1 MKILIATEKP
11 FAKAAVDGIIEIVK
25 EAGYTPL
32 LLENYTSTQELYDAV
47 KEVNALII
55 RSDKITKEVVDAAP
69 NLKIVVRAGAGYDNV
84 DLEACSAKGVVV
96 MNTPGQNANAVAE
109 LAVGMMIYMA
119 RNCFTPVSGKE
130 LSGKR
135 IGIHAYG
142 SIGRL
147 VAQKGQGLG
156 MKAYGH
162 YRSAD
167 KSRITNDNVTSVDTM
182 EELYENSDYIS
193 LHVPA
198 IPANNGLVGTN
209 LLDKLPKGATII
221 NTARKEIINQEEL
234 MEVLERRGDLK
245 YATDVPTD
253 NHAQLVEKFG
263 NRVYATPKKMGAQ
276 TSEANINAG
285 LAAARQIVAFF
296 KEGDR
301 TFQVNK

>member
-11 FAKAAVDGIIEIVK
+11 FAKAAVDGIAKIIEK
-25 EAGYTPL
+25 GGFTLE
-32 LLENYTSTQELYDAV
+32 LLENYTSSQQLYDAV
-47 KEVNALII
+47 KEANALII
-55 RSDKITKEVVDAAP
+55 RSDKVTKEVVEAAP

-84 DLEACSAKGVVV
+84 DLEACSAKGIVV

-109 LAVGMMIYMA
+109 LAIGMMIYMA
-119 RNCFTPVSGKE
+119 RNCFTPSSGKE

-135 IGIHAYG
+135 LGIHAYG

-147 VAQKGQGLG
+147 VALKGQGLG
-156 MKAYGH
+156 MSTYGH

-167 KSRITNDNVTSVDTM
+167 KSRITVDNVTSVDSM
-182 EELYENSDYIS
+182 EELYQNSDYIS

-198 IPANNGLVGTN
+198 IPANNGLVGAS
-209 LLDKLPKGATII
+209 LLEKLPKGATII

-234 MEVLERRGDLK
+234 MQVLEERADLK
-245 YATDVPTD
+245 YATDVPTE
-253 NHAQLVEKFG
+253 NHAALVEKFG

-285 LAAARQIVAFF
+285 LAAANQIVAFF
-296 KEGDR
+296 KEGDK
-301 TFQVNK
+301 TYQVNK